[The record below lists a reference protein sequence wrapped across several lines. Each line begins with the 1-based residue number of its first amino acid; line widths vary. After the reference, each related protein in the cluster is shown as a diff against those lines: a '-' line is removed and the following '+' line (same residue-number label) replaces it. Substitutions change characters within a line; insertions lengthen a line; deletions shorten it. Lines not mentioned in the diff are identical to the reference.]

1 MAINHEEIKRKA
13 KERMALMAAKQN
25 LSTELDAVNRRED
38 YKAKSADLEDKP
50 PFTKD
55 ETKDSSFHAMFSE
68 ASTVYPETNTVAVGE
83 VDKKTGLVNDGG
95 KAGQSV
101 LDAFRKQQ
109 AIKAALGKGTILTKT
124 AMDAI
129 SNRGETFNV
138 PENLKNIEGL
148 NSELFMANLL
158 SVEEGVKNS
167 GENIQDYL
175 RLIHA
180 NLTQYPELCHLLTDD
195 QIKII
200 VGGFLVESG
209 AQIKVATTRGGKS
222 MAKLTQG
229 KSKTDLLS
237 MLDFPA

>member
-13 KERMALMAAKQN
+13 KERMAAMAAKQN

-38 YKAKSADLEDKP
+38 YKAKSAELEDKP
-50 PFTKD
+50 PFTA
-55 ETKDSSFHAMFSE
+55 TKTEDSSFHSMFSE
-68 ASTVYPETNTVAVGE
+68 ASTIYPEANTTPVGE

-101 LDAFRKQQ
+101 LETFRKQQ

-124 AMDAI
+124 AMEAI
-129 SNRGETFNV
+129 STRGEAFEV
-138 PENLKNIEGL
+138 PDNLKNIEGL

-180 NLTQYPELCHLLTDD
+180 NLTQYPELCHLLTDA

-209 AQIKVATTRGGKS
+209 TQIKVATTRGGKS
-222 MAKLTQG
+222 MAKLT
-229 KSKTDLLS
+229 
-237 MLDFPA
+237 